1 MREVLARLL
10 SRRFLQRPVFQ
21 VGASRSG
28 TIVLYKALGEH
39 PAILSMPGENPLV
52 DPLAGLAATFEFG
65 DEAWYF
71 RESVRL
77 DQARLYA
84 RLRKLIVETTAG
96 PHLGFR
102 TFAKALAGDPF
113 GFASKRYWCVK
124 CFPLEASAQALAVL
138 YPQSR
143 FVYIVRN
150 GIDVVQSRT
159 KFPVFSGQP
168 FEQHCEFWVQAA
180 RKFDYLRQWDRCIE
194 VRQEQLLTEPE
205 AVFARISAHLGIAD
219 HPGPAE
225 YVRTT
230 LVHSRGDV
238 STQVNVDVRKSLTE
252 RAPSHDGWTR
262 DQREAFKRICGGAMG
277 ALGYQMP
284 F

>member
-1 MREVLARLL
+1 
-10 SRRFLQRPVFQ
+10 
-21 VGASRSG
+21 
-28 TIVLYKALGEH
+28 VLYKALGTH

-52 DPLAGLAATFEFG
+52 DPLAGLAASFEFG
-65 DEAWYF
+65 GEAWYF

-77 DQARLYA
+77 GQARLYA
-84 RLRKLIVETTAG
+84 QLRKLIFETTAG
-96 PHLGFR
+96 PNLGFK
-102 TFAKALAGDPF
+102 TLAKAVARDPF
-113 GFASKRYWCVK
+113 GFPLKRYWCVK

-138 YPQSR
+138 YPQAR

-194 VRQEQLLTEPE
+194 VRQEQLLVEPE
-205 AVFARISAHLGIAD
+205 AAFARISAHLGIED
-219 HPGPAE
+219 HPAPAS

-238 STQVNVDVRKSLTE
+238 STKVDVDVRRSLTE
-252 RAPSHDGWTR
+252 RAPSHADWSR
-262 DQREAFKRICGGAMG
+262 EQREAFRRICGATMG
-277 ALGYQMP
+277 ALGYQVP